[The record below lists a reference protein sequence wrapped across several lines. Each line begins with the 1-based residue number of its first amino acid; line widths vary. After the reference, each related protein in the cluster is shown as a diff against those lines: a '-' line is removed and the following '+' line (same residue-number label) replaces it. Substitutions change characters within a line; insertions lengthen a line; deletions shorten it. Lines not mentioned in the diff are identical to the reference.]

1 MRDKRPKPLTDK
13 ALRKRQ
19 GKGFEPVD
27 SMAIHK
33 AKQLAKI
40 AKPVPKP
47 IPVIIPKP
55 VPTPKRAPIFRK
67 KRKRVEK

>member
-1 MRDKRPKPLTDK
+1 MRNKRPKPLTDK

-33 AKQLAKI
+33 AKHEAK
-40 AKPVPKP
+40 KPKP

-55 VPTPKRAPIFRK
+55 KPVSTPKRAPIFRK